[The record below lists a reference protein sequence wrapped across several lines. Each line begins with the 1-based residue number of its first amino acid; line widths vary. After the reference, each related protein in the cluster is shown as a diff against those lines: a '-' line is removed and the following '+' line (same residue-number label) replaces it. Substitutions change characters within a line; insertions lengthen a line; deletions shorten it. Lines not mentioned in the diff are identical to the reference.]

1 MVWPPCGAA
10 LPCLLRRRNS
20 SLAPSTSVSTL
31 RFPLWHAARAC
42 VALAPPHPSASLFCL
57 FPFLCEFT
65 TRTPPLLHRER
76 TVSPPLT
83 PVVGGSSKAN
93 CLFVAASNWPRLA
106 FSGTPQVNQARKRAR
121 ARLSHGVALLA
132 APVEDE
138 ATVRYSTAKAQH
150 EATQGPV
157 LCVWAGCLLFFSRLI
172 GHWFAC

>member
-42 VALAPPHPSASLFCL
+42 VALAPPHPSASFFCL

-65 TRTPPLLHRER
+65 TRTPPLLHREL

-83 PVVGGSSKAN
+83 PVVSG
-93 CLFVAASNWPRLA
+93 LFVAASNWLRLA

-132 APVEDE
+132 ALVEDE

-157 LCVWAGCLLFFSRLI
+157 LCVLGWLFAFL
-172 GHWFAC
+172 FLV